1 MRHYSFN
8 DSMKLWFVINAD
20 IRLKEI
26 LLSFAITV
34 ARIWKLNQKHLLQ
47 KKEVVINIDGEIDRA
62 TNLFL
67 LWNGNIVATFIFYI
81 IHIVTD
87 SYAYLFL
94 LVLFMCLLSWM
105 LLLIKLH
112 DLNVRKH
119 GSMKEFIITNFG
131 IPILGTFYSFIKLT
145 QK

>member
-1 MRHYSFN
+1 MICYQCGHQIKSDFAKFCDHCGSNLETKAKISF
-8 DSMKLWFVINAD
+8 I
-20 IRLKEI
+20 
-26 LLSFAITV
+26 
-34 ARIWKLNQKHLLQ
+34 
-47 KKEVVINIDGEIDRA
+47 KKEVAINMDDEIERA

-81 IHIVTD
+81 IHIVTE

-112 DLNVRKH
+112 DLNVKKH
-119 GSMKEFIITNFG
+119 GLAREFILTNFCV
-131 IPILGTFYSFIKLT
+131 PILGTFYYFLKLT
-145 QK
+145 KN

>member
-1 MRHYSFN
+1 MICYQCGNQIKREFSRFCDHCGSNLETKPKTSF
-8 DSMKLWFVINAD
+8 I
-20 IRLKEI
+20 
-26 LLSFAITV
+26 
-34 ARIWKLNQKHLLQ
+34 
-47 KKEVVINIDGEIDRA
+47 KKEVAINMDDEIERA

-81 IHIVTD
+81 MHIVTD

-94 LVLFMCLLSWM
+94 LVLFMLLLSWM

-112 DLNVRKH
+112 DLSVSKH
-119 GSMKEFIITNFG
+119 DSKREFILMNFG
-131 IPILGTFYSFIKLT
+131 MPVIGTFYSFIKLT

>member
-1 MRHYSFN
+1 MIFYQCGHQIKSDFAKFCDHCGSN
-8 DSMKLWFVINAD
+8 L
-20 IRLKEI
+20 EI
-26 LLSFAITV
+26 KPKTSFA
-34 ARIWKLNQKHLLQ
+34 
-47 KKEVVINIDGEIDRA
+47 KKEVAINMDDEMDRA

-112 DLNVRKH
+112 DLNVSRN
-119 GSMKEFIITNFG
+119 GSVREFILTNFG
-131 IPILGTFYSFIKLT
+131 MPILGTFYSFIKLT

>member
-1 MRHYSFN
+1 MICYQCGNQIKREFSKFCDHCGSN
-8 DSMKLWFVINAD
+8 LETKP
-20 IRLKEI
+20 KT
-26 LLSFAITV
+26 SFA
-34 ARIWKLNQKHLLQ
+34 
-47 KKEVVINIDGEIDRA
+47 KKEVVISMDDEIERA

-87 SYAYLFL
+87 SYTYLFL

-112 DLNVRKH
+112 DLNVSKQ
-119 GSMKEFIITNFG
+119 GSMREFILMNFCA
-131 IPILGTFYSFIKLT
+131 PIIGTFYYFLKHIK
-145 QK
+145 K

>member
-1 MRHYSFN
+1 MICYQCGHQIKREFSKFCDHCGSNLEIKSKTSF
-8 DSMKLWFVINAD
+8 I
-20 IRLKEI
+20 
-26 LLSFAITV
+26 
-34 ARIWKLNQKHLLQ
+34 
-47 KKEVVINIDGEIDRA
+47 KKEVAINMDDEIDHA

-81 IHIVTD
+81 VHIVTD

-94 LVLFMCLLSWM
+94 LVLFMHLLSWM

-119 GSMKEFIITNFG
+119 GSMKEFILTNFG
-131 IPILGTFYSFIKLT
+131 VPILGSFYSFIKLT
-145 QK
+145 KK

>member
-1 MRHYSFN
+1 MICYQCGHQIKREFSKFCDHCGSN
-8 DSMKLWFVINAD
+8 L
-20 IRLKEI
+20 EI
-26 LLSFAITV
+26 KPKTSFA
-34 ARIWKLNQKHLLQ
+34 
-47 KKEVVINIDGEIDRA
+47 KKEVAINMDGEIDRA

-81 IHIVTD
+81 IHIVKD
-87 SYAYLFL
+87 NYAYLFL

-119 GSMKEFIITNFG
+119 GSIREFILTNFFV
-131 IPILGTFYSFIKLT
+131 PIIGTFYYFLKLT
-145 QK
+145 KN

>member
-1 MRHYSFN
+1 MICYQCGHQIKREFSKFCDHCGSN
-8 DSMKLWFVINAD
+8 L
-20 IRLKEI
+20 EI
-26 LLSFAITV
+26 KPKTSFA
-34 ARIWKLNQKHLLQ
+34 
-47 KKEVVINIDGEIDRA
+47 KKEVVINIDDEMERA

-67 LWNGNIVATFIFYI
+67 LWNGNIVATFIFYV

-112 DLNVRKH
+112 DLSVSKH
-119 GSMKEFIITNFG
+119 DSTREFILMNFG
-131 IPILGTFYSFIKLT
+131 IPVIGTFYYYLKIS
-145 QK
+145 QRNY

>member
-1 MRHYSFN
+1 MICYQCGHQIKS
-8 DSMKLWFVINAD
+8 
-20 IRLKEI
+20 EI
-26 LLSFAITV
+26 SKFCDHCGSNLEIKPKKSFA
-34 ARIWKLNQKHLLQ
+34 
-47 KKEVVINIDGEIDRA
+47 KKEVATNIDDETDRA

-112 DLNVRKH
+112 DLNVSKH
-119 GSMKEFIITNFG
+119 GSRGEFIVTNFG

-145 QK
+145 KNKHTE

>member
-1 MRHYSFN
+1 MICYQCGHQIKSDFARFCDHCGSNLEIKPKTSF
-8 DSMKLWFVINAD
+8 V
-20 IRLKEI
+20 
-26 LLSFAITV
+26 
-34 ARIWKLNQKHLLQ
+34 
-47 KKEVVINIDGEIDRA
+47 KKEVVINMDDEMDRA

-105 LLLIKLH
+105 LLLIKLY
-112 DLNVRKH
+112 DLTLRKH
-119 GSMKEFIITNFG
+119 GSIKKFVILNFC
-131 IPILGTFYSFIKLT
+131 IPILGTFYCFLKLS
-145 QK
+145 QKN

>member
-1 MRHYSFN
+1 MICYQCGNLIKREFSKFCDHCSSNLETKTKTSF
-8 DSMKLWFVINAD
+8 
-20 IRLKEI
+20 
-26 LLSFAITV
+26 T
-34 ARIWKLNQKHLLQ
+34 
-47 KKEVVINIDGEIDRA
+47 KKEVAFNIDDEMERA

-67 LWNGNIVATFIFYI
+67 LWNCNIVAIFIFYI

-112 DLNVRKH
+112 DLNVSKH
-119 GSMKEFIITNFG
+119 GSKREFILTNFG
-131 IPILGTFYSFIKLT
+131 IPIIGTFYSFMKLI

>member
-1 MRHYSFN
+1 MICYQCGHQIKREFSKFCDHCGSN
-8 DSMKLWFVINAD
+8 L
-20 IRLKEI
+20 EI
-26 LLSFAITV
+26 TPKTSFA
-34 ARIWKLNQKHLLQ
+34 
-47 KKEVVINIDGEIDRA
+47 KKEVVINMDDEIERA

-112 DLNVRKH
+112 ELNVSKH
-119 GSMKEFIITNFG
+119 GATREFILTNSG
-131 IPILGTFYSFIKLT
+131 MPIIGTFYSFIKLT

>member
-1 MRHYSFN
+1 MICYQCGHQVKREFSKFCDHCGSNFEIKPKTSF
-8 DSMKLWFVINAD
+8 
-20 IRLKEI
+20 
-26 LLSFAITV
+26 T
-34 ARIWKLNQKHLLQ
+34 
-47 KKEVVINIDGEIDRA
+47 KKEVVINVDDEIDRA

-87 SYAYLFL
+87 NYAYLFL
-94 LVLFMCLLSWM
+94 LVLFMLLLSWM

-112 DLNVRKH
+112 DLNVSKH
-119 GSMKEFIITNFG
+119 GSMRGFILTNFF

>member
-1 MRHYSFN
+1 MICYQCGHQIKREFSKFCDHCGSNLEIKPKTSFA
-8 DSMKLWFVINAD
+8 K
-20 IRLKEI
+20 KEI
-26 LLSFAITV
+26 A
-34 ARIWKLNQKHLLQ
+34 
-47 KKEVVINIDGEIDRA
+47 ININDEMARA
-62 TNLFL
+62 TDLFL

-81 IHIVTD
+81 IHLVTD

-94 LVLFMCLLSWM
+94 LVLFMLLLSWM

-119 GSMKEFIITNFG
+119 GSTREFILMNFT
-131 IPILGTFYSFIKLT
+131 IPILGTFYCFIKLA

>member
-1 MRHYSFN
+1 MICYQCGHQIKREFSKFFDHCGSNLETKTSF
-8 DSMKLWFVINAD
+8 V
-20 IRLKEI
+20 
-26 LLSFAITV
+26 
-34 ARIWKLNQKHLLQ
+34 
-47 KKEVVINIDGEIDRA
+47 KKEVVINIDDEMDRA

-81 IHIVTD
+81 IHVVTH
-87 SYAYLFL
+87 SYAYLFF

-112 DLNVRKH
+112 DLNDTRH
-119 GSMKEFIITNFG
+119 SSMNGFILINFCV
-131 IPILGTFYSFIKLT
+131 PILGTFYYFLNIT

>member
-1 MRHYSFN
+1 MICYQCGHQIKREFSKFCDHCGSNLETKPKTSF
-8 DSMKLWFVINAD
+8 I
-20 IRLKEI
+20 
-26 LLSFAITV
+26 
-34 ARIWKLNQKHLLQ
+34 
-47 KKEVVINIDGEIDRA
+47 KKEVAINMDDEMERA

-81 IHIVTD
+81 MHIVTD

-94 LVLFMCLLSWM
+94 LVLFMLLLSWM

-112 DLNVRKH
+112 DLSVSKH
-119 GSMKEFIITNFG
+119 DSKREFILMNFG
-131 IPILGTFYSFIKLT
+131 IPIIGTFYSFVKLT

>member
-1 MRHYSFN
+1 MICYQCGHQIKREFAKFCDYCGSN
-8 DSMKLWFVINAD
+8 LETKP
-20 IRLKEI
+20 KT
-26 LLSFAITV
+26 SFA
-34 ARIWKLNQKHLLQ
+34 
-47 KKEVVINIDGEIDRA
+47 KKEVVINIDNEMDRA

-94 LVLFMCLLSWM
+94 LVLFMLLLSWM

-112 DLNVRKH
+112 DLNVSKH
-119 GSMKEFIITNFG
+119 GSMRGFILTNFF
-131 IPILGTFYSFIKLT
+131 IPILGTFYYFLKLT

>member
-1 MRHYSFN
+1 MICCQCGHQIKSDFAKFCDHCGSNLRIKPKTSF
-8 DSMKLWFVINAD
+8 
-20 IRLKEI
+20 
-26 LLSFAITV
+26 T
-34 ARIWKLNQKHLLQ
+34 
-47 KKEVVINIDGEIDRA
+47 KKEVVINMDQDIERA

-67 LWNGNIVATFIFYI
+67 LWNCNIVATFIFYI

-87 SYAYLFL
+87 NYAYLFL

-105 LLLIKLH
+105 LLLIKLN

-119 GSMKEFIITNFG
+119 GSAREFILMNFG
-131 IPILGTFYSFIKLT
+131 VPVLGTFYQFLKLT

>member
-1 MRHYSFN
+1 MICYQCGNQIKREFSKFCDHCGSN
-8 DSMKLWFVINAD
+8 L
-20 IRLKEI
+20 EI
-26 LLSFAITV
+26 KPKTSFA
-34 ARIWKLNQKHLLQ
+34 
-47 KKEVVINIDGEIDRA
+47 KKEVAINIDVEMERA

-81 IHIVTD
+81 MHIVTD

-94 LVLFMCLLSWM
+94 LVLFMLLLSWM

-112 DLNVRKH
+112 DLSVSKH
-119 GSMKEFIITNFG
+119 DSKREFILMNFG
-131 IPILGTFYSFIKLT
+131 MPVIGTFYSFIKLT

>member
-1 MRHYSFN
+1 MICYQCGHQIKSDLAKFCDHCGSNLEIKPKTSF
-8 DSMKLWFVINAD
+8 V
-20 IRLKEI
+20 
-26 LLSFAITV
+26 
-34 ARIWKLNQKHLLQ
+34 
-47 KKEVVINIDGEIDRA
+47 KKEVAINIDDEMDRA

-94 LVLFMCLLSWM
+94 LVLFMLLLSWM

-119 GSMKEFIITNFG
+119 GSTREFILTNFFV
-131 IPILGTFYSFIKLT
+131 PIIGTFYYFLKLT
-145 QK
+145 KN

>member
-1 MRHYSFN
+1 MICYQCGHQIKSDFAKFCDHCGSN
-8 DSMKLWFVINAD
+8 L
-20 IRLKEI
+20 EI
-26 LLSFAITV
+26 KPKTTFI
-34 ARIWKLNQKHLLQ
+34 
-47 KKEVVINIDGEIDRA
+47 KKEVAINMDDEMDRA

-81 IHIVTD
+81 NHMVTD

-94 LVLFMCLLSWM
+94 LVLFMLLLSWM

-112 DLNVRKH
+112 DLNLRKH
-119 GSMKEFIITNFG
+119 GSMREFILINFCV
-131 IPILGTFYSFIKLT
+131 PILGTFYSFVKLT